1 MKPILIKSTWAQD
14 FRDYAMITFGLICYA
29 VGFTCFHLPYEITG
43 GGAAGIGALLFYA
56 FNIPAQYTFFV
67 INFVLL
73 SIAIKVL
80 GWRFCL
86 KTIFGVFGLTFFIGL
101 GQEVIYWYGT
111 MHPELQQSAQ
121 GLPQLLGD
129 QAFMACVIGAV
140 VEGMGLGFIFL
151 SNGSTGGTDIVA
163 AIVNKYKDMSFGQIM
178 MLCDLTIITS
188 SLFIPT
194 GTIPKL
200 LYGYCTLIIV
210 NLLLDFVVD
219 RGRQSVQ
226 FLIISKKYE
235 DIATEINKAGRGV
248 TVLNGTGWYTKEDSK
263 VLMVLAK
270 KRESNLIFRI
280 IQSIDPQAFISQTK
294 ASGVFGEGFDRIKVK
309 AKKEKK

>member
-1 MKPILIKSTWAQD
+1 MKPILIKSSFAQD
-14 FRDYAMITFGLICYA
+14 MRDYLLITFGLICYA
-29 VGFTCFHLPYEITG
+29 VGFTCFQLPYEITG

-56 FNIPAQYTFFV
+56 FGIPAQYTFFV

-73 SIAIKVL
+73 SIAVKVL

-101 GQEVIYWYGT
+101 GQEAIYIYGT
-111 MHPELQQSAQ
+111 MHPELAQSAQ

-140 VEGMGLGFIFL
+140 VEGIGLGFIFL

-226 FLIISKKYE
+226 FLIISKKF
-235 DIATEINKAGRGV
+235 DLIASEINKTGRGV
-248 TVLNGTGWYTKEDSK
+248 TVLDSKGWYTQEDGK

-270 KRESNLIFRI
+270 KRESNAIFRI
-280 IQSIDPQAFISQTK
+280 IQSIDPNAFISQSK
-294 ASGVFGEGFDRIKVK
+294 VIGVFGEGFDRIKVK
-309 AKKEKK
+309 AKEKK

>member
-1 MKPILIKSTWAQD
+1 
-14 FRDYAMITFGLICYA
+14 
-29 VGFTCFHLPYEITG
+29 
-43 GGAAGIGALLFYA
+43 
-56 FNIPAQYTFFV
+56 
-67 INFVLL
+67 
-73 SIAIKVL
+73 
-80 GWRFCL
+80 
-86 KTIFGVFGLTFFIGL
+86 
-101 GQEVIYWYGT
+101 
-111 MHPELQQSAQ
+111 
-121 GLPQLLGD
+121 
-129 QAFMACVIGAV
+129 MACVIGAV